1 MRERCRYIGVP
12 LTQTHLLS
20 MCAPALNVCE
30 VVFSILFTSICITI
44 NMSLR
49 VIVDNIDFAGTAAPI
64 EKNQDVVAKRLL
76 EDNDGIV

>member
-1 MRERCRYIGVP
+1 
-12 LTQTHLLS
+12 
-20 MCAPALNVCE
+20 MCAPALNVCK
-30 VVFSILFTSICITI
+30 VVFTILFTLICITI

-49 VIVDNIDFAGTAAPI
+49 LIVDNIDFAGTAAPI